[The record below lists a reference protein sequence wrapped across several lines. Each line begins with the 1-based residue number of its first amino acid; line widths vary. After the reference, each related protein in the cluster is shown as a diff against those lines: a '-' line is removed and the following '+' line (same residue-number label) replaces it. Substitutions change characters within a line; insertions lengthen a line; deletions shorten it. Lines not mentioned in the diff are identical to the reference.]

1 MSKLLAL
8 WTQYKWVIFA
18 SLFLIVAAFSW
29 DISSRV
35 SANEFNAERIR
46 LLQQTIDV
54 QAKNK
59 ELEDRITKT
68 MFDALAEAKLEIAKS
83 NKAAINEILIDPR
96 YRTCTITDGVR
107 NAYSNAIR
115 AQSSKRGSAQG
126 VSPAKGAPVQ

>member
-1 MSKLLAL
+1 MSKILAL
-8 WTQYKWVIFA
+8 WSQYKWVVLA
-18 SLFLIVAAFSW
+18 AMFLAVAAFSW

-35 SANEFNAERIR
+35 SANEFNSERIR
-46 LLQQTIDV
+46 LLQQTIEV

-83 NKAAINEILIDPR
+83 NKAAINEILTDPR

-107 NAYSNAIR
+107 NAYTNAIR
-115 AQSSKRGSAQG
+115 AQSSKRSSAQG
-126 VSPAKGAPVQ
+126 VSPAKGASVQ

>member
-1 MSKLLAL
+1 MSKILAL
-8 WTQYKWVIFA
+8 WTQYKWVVFA
-18 SLFLIVAAFSW
+18 SLFLAVAAFSW

-46 LLQQTIDV
+46 LLQQTIEV

-68 MFDALAEAKLEIAKS
+68 MFDALAQARIEIEKS
-83 NKAAINEILIDPR
+83 NKAAINEILTDPR

-107 NAYSNAIR
+107 NAYTNAIR
-115 AQSSKRGSAQG
+115 AQSSKRSSAQG
-126 VSPAKGAPVQ
+126 VPAAKGTSVQ

>member
-8 WTQYKWVIFA
+8 WTQYKWVVFA
-18 SLFLIVAAFSW
+18 ALFLIVAAFSW
-29 DISSRV
+29 DVSSRV

-46 LLQQTIDV
+46 LLQQTIEV
-54 QAKNK
+54 QTKNK

-83 NKAAINEILIDPR
+83 NKVAIDEIFKDPR

-107 NAYSNAIR
+107 NAYTNAIR
-115 AQSSKRGSAQG
+115 AQSSKRSSAQG
-126 VSPAKGAPVQ
+126 VPAAKGAPVQ